1 MKRSGFRQQSP
12 EEVREKQAIKRK
24 KLQSMAKKPKT
35 PLRASKI
42 NPKPFKAKKASKSL
56 KRVGKVGKANLE
68 ANKLIKQIVEYK
80 QINYCE
86 MRLPNCL
93 LTWPLQIA
101 HKHKRAYY
109 KGEVAKLA
117 DYKEWVI
124 ACQNCHNATE
134 WNRELNDEI
143 FNRLRP

>member
-1 MKRSGFRQQSP
+1 MKLSFFTQKLTTP
-12 EEVREKQAIKRK
+12 LKRTALK
-24 KLQSMAKKPKT
+24 TKT
-35 PLRASKI
+35 PLKRSTIKSK
-42 NPKPFKAKKASKSL
+42 PLLGKKASKSL

-68 ANKLIKQIVEYK
+68 ANKLIKEIVEHE
-80 QINYCE
+80 QITYCE

-109 KGEVAKLA
+109 KGELAKLA

-124 ACQNCHNATE
+124 ACQNCHTATE

-143 FNRLRP
+143 FNKLRP

>member
-1 MKRSGFRQQSP
+1 MKRSGFRQQSI
-12 EEVREKQAIKRK
+12 EEVRTKQATKI
-24 KLQSMAKKPKT
+24 A
-35 PLRASKI
+35 LRASTS
-42 NPKPFKAKKASKSL
+42 PATGFKAKKGSKLL

-68 ANKLIKQIVEYK
+68 ANKLIKEIVEHE
-80 QINYCE
+80 QITYCE

-124 ACQNCHNATE
+124 ACQNCHTATE
-134 WNRELNDEI
+134 WNRELNEEI